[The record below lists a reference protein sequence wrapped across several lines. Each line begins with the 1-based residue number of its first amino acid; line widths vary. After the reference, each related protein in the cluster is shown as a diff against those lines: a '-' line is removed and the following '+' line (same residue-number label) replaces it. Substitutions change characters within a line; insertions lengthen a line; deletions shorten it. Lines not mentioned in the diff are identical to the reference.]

1 MCVKKLVILTGF
13 HKYKTIIKSL
23 TNLEIEITDMMKRQQ
38 HITKLQS
45 ELIQEK
51 KLIHCKLDEAIAKY
65 CYLKKSKYEILPQV
79 VTPNIPSHMKS
90 RKLDNILNTIQYTV
104 PMTPP
109 NTLYKAT
116 LHNIITKTPLS
127 TTPRSK
133 FPTIS
138 KQEVIYNFHNEI
150 DDAEL
155 LKVDL
160 TNCANYEKQ
169 TQCNRTYVILMYQ
182 AMFSI
187 TE

>member
-1 MCVKKLVILTGF
+1 
-13 HKYKTIIKSL
+13 
-23 TNLEIEITDMMKRQQ
+23 MMKRQQ

-51 KLIHCKLDEAIAKY
+51 KLIDHRLDEAIAKH

-79 VTPNIPSHMKS
+79 VIPNIPSHMKCK
-90 RKLDNILNTIQYTV
+90 KLDNIPNTIHHTV

-109 NTLYKAT
+109 NIPSKAT
-116 LHNIITKTPLS
+116 PHNIITKTPLS

-133 FPTIS
+133 FARIS

-155 LKVDL
+155 MKFD
-160 TNCANYEKQ
+160 
-169 TQCNRTYVILMYQ
+169 
-182 AMFSI
+182 FD
-187 TE
+187 